1 MYSLPLYDITQHEDS
16 MEQLISYLITT
27 HNSIRP
33 SSKRTIESSKQALD
47 NLLDAIKTHL
57 TDVYKECAVLS
68 AVHGYYEMSH
78 KITKSISRTNIITHD
93 LCVQF
98 KFNIP
103 TLTRYPTEDNYATYI
118 INISLYDVY
127 RRYKK
132 KAYVTYC

>member
-1 MYSLPLYDITQHEDS
+1 MSSLPSYDITQHEES
-16 MEQLISYLITT
+16 MEQLISYIVET

-33 SSKRTIESSKQALD
+33 SSKRTIESSQEALD
-47 NLLDAIKTHL
+47 ELLIAIKTHL
-57 TDVYKECAVLS
+57 TDVRKECAVLS

-78 KITKSISRTNIITHD
+78 GFTKSISRKNIVTHD
-93 LCVQF
+93 LCIHF

-103 TLTRYPTEDNYATYI
+103 TLTPYPTEDNYATYI
-118 INISLYDVY
+118 INVSLYDVY